1 MISFPCL
8 INCESDSTVVK
19 GQQYGAMLSSF
30 KGQNLNQSPEPQ
42 TLVTNE
48 ELKKIS
54 NTNTNKNKPKGAKQT
69 NPYPTAPP
77 PPKKKLPA
85 GREKEEREVI
95 QPYRVRACEKT
106 VYKANDV
113 GINGNLV
120 PRVLGV
126 FGQRVSSR
134 RDSGM
139 QQAFRSELT
148 IRVNS

>member
-1 MISFPCL
+1 M
-8 INCESDSTVVK
+8 INCESNLTAVK
-19 GQQYGAMLSSF
+19 GQQYGGMLSSL
-30 KGQNLNQSPEPQ
+30 KGQNLNKSPEPQ

-54 NTNTNKNKPKGAKQT
+54 NTNTNKNKTKGAKQT
-69 NPYPTAPP
+69 NPYPTAL

-85 GREKEEREVI
+85 GREKEEREII

-106 VYKANDV
+106 VYKVNDV

-120 PRVLGV
+120 PRVLGF